1 MSTPMVETSADIRRH
16 ELLADVAEQTAK
28 RLIEKHAIT
37 EEVAM
42 DVGNDLA
49 DFFSTHW
56 NGQNI
61 YMVADS
67 QYKLSQRDIEIFN
80 RMTRGNAHELARE
93 MKISYVRVYQIHKR
107 VLAALRAKRQPSLF
121 GSSLDELSTDS
132 VDNKLG

>member
-1 MSTPMVETSADIRRH
+1 MSTAMVETSADIRRH

-28 RLIEKHAIT
+28 RLIDKHAIP

-49 DFFSTHW
+49 DFLCSHW

-67 QYKLSQRDIEIFN
+67 KYKFSKRDLDIFN
-80 RMTRGNAHELARE
+80 RMSRGNAHELARE

-107 VLAALRAKRQPSLF
+107 VLAALRAQKQPSLF
-121 GSSLDELSTDS
+121 GASSDELSTGS
-132 VDNKLG
+132 LSNKLG